1 MKLEYYLE
9 SFALLITVVA
19 FIREVINAEPQMK
32 IFLLSGFVV
41 IALFFVI
48 LISINYLQLKFNL
61 IKINTQDVDNLK
73 LKITNFEK
81 ELNIRQSLELIN
93 YKIGELEGRKR

>member
-19 FIREVINAEPQMK
+19 FIIEYKLSEKETNTILWVTFFGIV
-32 IFLLSGFVV
+32 FLLSIFVS
-41 IALFFVI
+41 IGYFHENFIQIKLNSESLFD
-48 LISINYLQLKFNL
+48 LNN
-61 IKINTQDVDNLK
+61 
-73 LKITNFEK
+73 KITNFEK